1 MAWQFDPDRPIYK
14 QLEERIL
21 LQIVSGVYAPGAQ
34 LPTVRDLAEEAAVN
48 PNTLQKALA
57 ELERGGLVYTQ
68 RTSGRFVTE
77 DTAMIRKAK
86 KDMAAA
92 QIDLFLQKMAAI
104 GYTRQDA
111 AVLIQTIKNGSAAPT
126 KERKQ
131 S

>member
-14 QLEERIL
+14 QLQERIL
-21 LQIVSGVYAPGAQ
+21 LGIVSGVYAAGEQ

-77 DTAMIRKAK
+77 DTALIRKARN
-86 KDMAAA
+86 DLAAGE
-92 QIDLFLQKMAAI
+92 ITLFLTKMAAI
-104 GYTRQDA
+104 GYTRQEA
-111 AVLIQTIKNGSAAPT
+111 ADLLKDT
-126 KERKQ
+126 KEITQ
-131 S
+131 

>member
-14 QLEERIL
+14 QIRERIL
-21 LQIVSGVYAPGAQ
+21 LKIVSGAYGAGTQ

-57 ELERGGLVYTQ
+57 ELERDGLVYAQ

-77 DTAMIRKAK
+77 DEALIRQAK
-86 KDMAAA
+86 TDLAKE
-92 QIDLFLQKMAAI
+92 QIALFLEKMAAI
-104 GYTRQDA
+104 GYDRQDA
-111 AVLIQTIKNGSAAPT
+111 VVLIQTN
-126 KERKQ
+126 KERTK